1 MLRRF
6 EVAVLQ
12 SVCKAT
18 KMSKASH
25 VPEQAFL
32 KRFPGAERE
41 ARKALKK
48 LISLGYVKMHPT
60 RGGMT
65 YDLTDDGWNLCR
77 ELKDGAQ
84 I

>member
-6 EVAVLQ
+6 EIAVLQ

-18 KMSKASH
+18 RMSKASH

-32 KRFPGAERE
+32 KKFPGAERE
-41 ARKALKK
+41 ARKTMKK
-48 LISLGYVKMHPT
+48 LISLGFVKMHPT

-65 YDLTDDGWNLCR
+65 YDLTDAGWDLCR
-77 ELKDGAQ
+77 KLKEQ
-84 I
+84 VPK